1 MKKILFLV
9 GLILLAGALFLAWFV
24 PSAFIGSPSSSSV
37 PIMIPENANAKMVAD
52 LLANKGII
60 TSGFGYQVYSYVDVA
75 ARHPRSGEYVV
86 APGASYRSLARLF
99 TLGPTRN
106 EITIRILEGA
116 TLEDVGLELGK
127 WDVTARSF
135 SDLVGSAKQR
145 TAFSAPLRQQFDFLK
160 DLPASATLEGYLF
173 PDTYRVWKDQLPLGF
188 VLKQLQE
195 FSKQTDGYVAEAAKQ
210 GRSLKDVVTLASMV
224 EKEGKTLDEKK
235 MIAGIFLNRLK
246 DGMRLQSD
254 ATVNYVTGAGRAR
267 PSFEDLEVDSSY
279 NTYKH
284 DGLPPGPICNPGKDS
299 LEAALHPTSSDYYY
313 YLHDDSGKIYY
324 AKTIEEHKANRVKA
338 YGTEN

>member
-1 MKKILFLV
+1 MKKIFLFL
-9 GLILLAGALFLAWFV
+9 GLIFLAGALFLAWFV
-24 PSAFIGSPSSSSV
+24 PSAFIGSPSQSSV
-37 PIMIPENANAKMVAD
+37 PITIPENANAKAVAD

-60 TSGFGYQVYSYVDVA
+60 TSAFGYQVYSYIDA
-75 ARHPRSGEYVV
+75 SARHPRSGEFVV
-86 APGASYRSLARLF
+86 APGASYRSLARQF
-99 TLGPTRN
+99 SLGPTRN

-116 TLEDVGLELGK
+116 TLEDIGLELGK

-135 SDLVGSAKQR
+135 SDLVGSAKQH
-145 TAFSAPLRQQFDFLK
+145 TAFSAPLRQQFEFLK

-188 VLKQLQE
+188 ILKQLQE
-195 FSKQTDGYVAEAAKQ
+195 FNNQTDGYAADAAKQ
-210 GRSLKDVVTLASMV
+210 GRILKDVVTLASMV

-246 DGMRLQSD
+246 LGMRLQSD
-254 ATVNYVTGAGRAR
+254 ATVNYVTGANRAR
-267 PSFEDLEVDSSY
+267 PSLDDLEVDSSY

-299 LEAALHPTSSDYYY
+299 LEAALHPTENNYYY

-324 AKTIEEHKANRVKA
+324 AQTIEEHKANRIKA
-338 YGTEN
+338 YGE